1 MLESENQYVGPVFG
15 FFCDRAERNISFFYF
30 PVFHFKR
37 ISFLH
42 KAMLLVGFSRF
53 ACVSDAHV
61 TPGVGSQV
69 FLADAQSYHPHCV
82 AHVHFY
88 AGMYGEFAVCFFAV
102 DQHVHAQVTGID
114 VSVYLPDRL
123 SDSFFQLLEFVSEV
137 FNKEAFQICLFAQ
150 YISGISS
157 FLFRSE
163 YGKPFI
169 AYVPVSV

>member
-1 MLESENQYVGPVFG
+1 
-15 FFCDRAERNISFFYF
+15 
-30 PVFHFKR
+30 
-37 ISFLH
+37 
-42 KAMLLVGFSRF
+42 MLLVGFSRF

-114 VSVYLPDRL
+114 VSVYLPGHKR
-123 SDSFFQLLEFVSEV
+123 
-137 FNKEAFQICLFAQ
+137 NQIQGLHT
-150 YISGISS
+150 G
-157 FLFRSE
+157 FLILTS
-163 YGKPFI
+163 P
-169 AYVPVSV
+169 PP

>member
-102 DQHVHAQVTGID
+102 DQHCLLYT
-114 VSVYLPDRL
+114 
-123 SDSFFQLLEFVSEV
+123 SD
-137 FNKEAFQICLFAQ
+137 AADD
-150 YISGISS
+150 
-157 FLFRSE
+157 
-163 YGKPFI
+163 
-169 AYVPVSV
+169 